1 MPMIATM
8 LGLGIVFA
16 AAGVGGSI
24 KVGLPGLVVGGAL
37 GGVLIVLGL
46 IL

>member
-1 MPMIATM
+1 MEATI

-16 AAGVGGSI
+16 VAGIGGSV

-46 IL
+46 LL